1 MHTIIL
7 INSYENKYISS
18 NDEIFLMNSNN
29 LPFNRLQTE
38 KYKKKTLHKYIFIRA
53 YRCNCPLSRF
63 RSIRHIIHFSL
74 PVHSRPS
81 IARLQFTLVCSEYRQ
96 HVCKRSGYE
105 LNTAVET
112 KQTVNIAISI

>member
-38 KYKKKTLHKYIFIRA
+38 KYKKKKRYINIFLYVHIA
-53 YRCNCPLSRF
+53 VIAHYLVFVPLG
-63 RSIRHIIHFSL
+63 I
-74 PVHSRPS
+74 
-81 IARLQFTLVCSEYRQ
+81 
-96 HVCKRSGYE
+96 
-105 LNTAVET
+105 
-112 KQTVNIAISI
+112 